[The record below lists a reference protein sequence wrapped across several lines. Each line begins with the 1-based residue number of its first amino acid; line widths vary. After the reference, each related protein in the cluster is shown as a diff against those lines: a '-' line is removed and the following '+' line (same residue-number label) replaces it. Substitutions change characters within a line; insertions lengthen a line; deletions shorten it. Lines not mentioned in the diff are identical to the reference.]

1 MTRAL
6 VFAPSIDYTHAMTDL
21 PLPPRK
27 FVLPKLLMTLFLRA
41 VALACLWYGLHFWGD
56 LIGYTAHGAKRF
68 DLLATD
74 LATANATLA
83 VLYPVAAVGLWLRG
97 AWGPVIWSAASAL
110 EIVMHQVFIDTFGS
124 DPIKMAAI
132 AVVALVYLA
141 LRLWIVLGR
150 RASRAAQYG

>member
-1 MTRAL
+1 
-6 VFAPSIDYTHAMTDL
+6 MTDL

-27 FVLPKLLMTLFLRA
+27 FVLPKFLMTLFLRA

-56 LIGYTAHGAKRF
+56 LIGYTAHGTRRF

-97 AWGPVIWSAASAL
+97 AWGPVIWSAASVL
-110 EIVMHQVFIDTFGS
+110 EIVMHQVFADTFGA

-132 AVVALVYLA
+132 AVVAAVYLV
-141 LRLWIVLGR
+141 LRLWIVFR
-150 RASRAAQYG
+150 RRPEKQPQYG